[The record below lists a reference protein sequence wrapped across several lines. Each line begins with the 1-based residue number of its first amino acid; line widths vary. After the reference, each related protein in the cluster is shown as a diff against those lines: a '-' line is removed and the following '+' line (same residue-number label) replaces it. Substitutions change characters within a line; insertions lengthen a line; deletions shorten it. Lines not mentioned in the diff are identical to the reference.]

1 MIGPFGFVSWHAR
14 PFGTFST
21 SLTLSKMDGRRI
33 DAILEM
39 AKAAIANGTYLA
51 ISSQG
56 IVAAKV

>member
-21 SLTLSKMDGRRI
+21 SLTLSKMDGI

-39 AKAAIANGTYLA
+39 AEAAIPNGTYLT